1 MDDLRNGGLESEI
14 EEYWDVRAE
23 SFSNGVRGELG
34 DDRHIAWKRV
44 LERAMSGC
52 LAEAYLYGRT
62 VRALDLG
69 CGPGF
74 FSIVLAEL
82 GCAVDAVDASAEM
95 LECARANVDA
105 AACSLQVSFHE
116 SDVTHLPF
124 EDDTFDVVACRNLTW
139 LMLDPEAAYAEWL
152 RVLRPGGKLVVFDAN
167 WYRYLVDESIDAQ
180 RRIDQESNV
189 PECWDEDS
197 LATTAEEKHCE
208 EIAARLPLTPVLRPA
223 WDLEVLPR
231 LGARHVRADEEVWG
245 ELWTESE
252 QAYYGSSPLF
262 LVDAVK

>member
-1 MDDLRNGGLESEI
+1 M
-14 EEYWDVRAE
+14 
-23 SFSNGVRGELG
+23 
-34 DDRHIAWKRV
+34 
-44 LERAMSGC
+44 
-52 LAEAYLYGRT
+52 
-62 VRALDLG
+62 
-69 CGPGF
+69 
-74 FSIVLAEL
+74 
-82 GCAVDAVDASAEM
+82 
-95 LECARANVDA
+95 
-105 AACSLQVSFHE
+105 
-116 SDVTHLPF
+116 
-124 EDDTFDVVACRNLTW
+124 
-139 LMLDPEAAYAEWL
+139 
-152 RVLRPGGKLVVFDAN
+152 FDAN